1 MKDKP
6 IVTGAYAKWLA
17 NHSGQKDA
25 LDAHIAVDKSTKEVK
40 SLKGDMVSKGDLRAI
55 IALED
60 SDKKVVDKA
69 LTTKNLLQ
77 VWWGHS

>member
-1 MKDKP
+1 M
-6 IVTGAYAKWLA
+6 TGDYRNWLV
-17 NHSGQKDA
+17 NHLGQKDA
-25 LDAHIAVDKSTKEVK
+25 LNAHIAGDKSTKEVK